1 MGHLITDNPV
11 LSAAQK
17 RILLELPESLRQRFV
32 FAGGTALAAF
42 HLQHRLSE
50 DLDFF
55 ARQADTEVWGADI
68 ELSLASKFRVLTQE
82 RIYDRRIYHLD
93 AGGIVKVEFV
103 PLYFSRLQ
111 PPIHIDALWVEDLPD
126 LAANKIMALAD
137 RFDIKDFVDVYC
149 IAQHTGWTVAAM
161 IRLARRKHA
170 APYEYQL
177 HLSRVRGQAAALQ
190 ALRLLRPLDP
200 EALWVFFHDQEQRL
214 IREQLEGSDGPAHN
228 EQDKTGY
235 PEP

>member
-137 RFDIKDFVDVYC
+137 RFDIKDFSVKEMRPRSNIQWILRERARPFRIESGPLWSFPTGRMCAASTSGRPPPLIMLRPV
-149 IAQHTGWTVAAM
+149 IAQVK
-161 IRLARRKHA
+161 L
-170 APYEYQL
+170 
-177 HLSRVRGQAAALQ
+177 
-190 ALRLLRPLDP
+190 
-200 EALWVFFHDQEQRL
+200 
-214 IREQLEGSDGPAHN
+214 
-228 EQDKTGY
+228 
-235 PEP
+235 